1 MLTLGLESS
10 CDETACAIV
19 NGDKQ
24 ILANIIASQ
33 DIHAS
38 YGGVVPE
45 LASRAH
51 LATFPKVINKALEQ
65 ANLSIKDMDLI
76 AVTQTPGLLGS
87 LSVGVHFGKGIAI
100 GAKKPLIGVNHVEAH
115 LYAAYMAAQNV
126 QFPALGL
133 VASGAHTAAFL
144 IENPTSYKLIGKTRD
159 DAIGETFDKVG
170 RFLGLPYPGGPLV
183 EKLALEGFENGYLF
197 SPAKVPNYDF
207 SFSGLK
213 TAVLYAIK
221 GKNSSPRSP
230 IPKISLEKQRDIA
243 ASFQKAACTTIAEK
257 LPAIIKEFSCQ
268 SVLIGG
274 GVAINAYFRSAI
286 QAACDLPLYFPPA
299 KLCSDNAAMIAGL
312 GGESFQKNSNLLE
325 IRICARCQWESV
337 SPCSVPSPSASKAAK
352 SSGAPPYLEGNS
364 LLI

>member
-19 NGDKQ
+19 NEDKQ

-51 LATFPKVINKALEQ
+51 LHIFPQVINKALQQ
-65 ANLSIKDMDLI
+65 ANLLIEDMDLI
-76 AVTQTPGLLGS
+76 AVTQTPGLIGS

-133 VASGAHTAAFL
+133 VVSGAHTAAFF

-170 RFLGLPYPGGPLV
+170 RFLGLPYPAGPLI
-183 EKLALEGFENGYLF
+183 EKLALEGSEDSYPF

-221 GKNSSPRSP
+221 GNNSSPRSP
-230 IPKISLEKQRDIA
+230 APEISLEKQRDIA
-243 ASFQKAACTTIAEK
+243 ASFQKAACTTIAQK
-257 LPAIIKEFSCQ
+257 LPTIIKEFSCR
-268 SVLIGG
+268 SILIGG
-274 GVAINAYFRSAI
+274 GVAINEYFRSAI
-286 QAACDLPLYFPPA
+286 QTACNLPVYFPPA

-312 GGESFQKNSNLLE
+312 GGENFQKNSIIPE
-325 IRICARCQWESV
+325 IRICARYQWESV
-337 SPCSVPSPSASKAAK
+337 SPFSLASP
-352 SSGAPPYLEGNS
+352 
-364 LLI
+364 